1 MALNDIPALNSDH
14 PLFSWADWPVSYN
27 ALVSNGAVNV
37 FQKETWNAIVDTL
50 HEALTAAGLGW
61 DAKYTTV
68 EGAKITEAY
77 GPLTAAA
84 FNSVRHNIDHP
95 APIGWAWARDESFRG
110 YVGREDFVG
119 YYQNRPH
126 PTGDFVYPEYLI
138 ELVRK
143 LNLLIEI
150 MRGTA
155 NIGYCEVKTISRSRT
170 SLDLTVL
177 PSVPMEVA
185 VPSKTENHMELI
197 ARPSVH
203 LAVKA
208 ESTSDYTAEL
218 DAVPVKDMDGMQ
230 VESCSQ
236 WARPELYTGRPLFLD
251 DGMKAISRSIQS
263 GELDAVPVL
272 ELPGMEAVSESTMA
286 GELDMV
292 PPIAMPGMEVVVR
305 SAHAAE
311 LDQRPPEPMNME
323 AQSVTAFSGDLE
335 QIQGADMAMRTRSAS
350 RFAAALESAWYPPE
364 WVGDGWLFHQ
374 VYDYTFADGVLEVV

>member
-14 PLFSWADWPVSYN
+14 PLFSWSDWPVSYN

-50 HEALTAAGLGW
+50 HEALTAAGLDW

-77 GPLTAAA
+77 APLTAAA

-155 NIGYCEVKTISRSRT
+155 NIGYCEVKTISRSQM
-170 SLDLTVL
+170 SLDMELVPSAPMEL
-177 PSVPMEVA
+177 SVPSETNTHLELEALKVAHLELEVESTTDLEAELEA
-185 VPSKTENHMELI
+185 VPL
-197 ARPSVH
+197 
-203 LAVKA
+203 
-208 ESTSDYTAEL
+208 
-218 DAVPVKDMDGMQ
+218 KDMGGIQ
-230 VESCSQ
+230 VESNSA
-236 WARPELYTGRPLFLD
+236 WSKPELHTCQPLFFD
-251 DGMKAISRSIQS
+251 SVKVVSSSHQS
-263 GELDAVPVL
+263 AALDAVPVL
-272 ELPGMEAVSESTMA
+272 GLPGMEAVSGSSMSGEMDAIPPLELPGMKVISVSAMVGTM
-286 GELDMV
+286 DMV
-292 PPIAMPGMEVVVR
+292 PPTELPG
-305 SAHAAE
+305 
-311 LDQRPPEPMNME
+311 ME
-323 AQSVTAFSGDLE
+323 AQSATAFSGDLE
-335 QIQGADMAMRTRSAS
+335 QIQGADMAMRTRSAT
-350 RFAAALESAWYPPE
+350 RFAAALESAWYPLE

-374 VYDYTFADGVLEVV
+374 VYDYTFADGVLEVI